1 MILNQGITING
12 KNSYSDFGLV
22 ISDKT
27 IALPTKKVITDTVPY
42 FNGFYDFSNVQGFN
56 FFDDRYLEYVF
67 DITAD
72 TQTELET
79 LYTDVLI
86 WLMDTNQST
95 IYDTESQKTYIGSL
109 DKWNVEEDILYK
121 QLTVSFKCQPYSLL
135 ATQTIHVTS
144 LATSYLPIMQIPTPI
159 KFVNGN
165 DRSNVTL
172 VIYLDSNVPHTNRYV
187 ETYTLEANQTIEEV
201 TRESG
206 DIVLNKYGGYINVD
220 PVNDEL
226 TMPTMDVYYNERS
239 V

>member
-12 KNSYSDFGLV
+12 KNSFIDFGLV

-27 IALPTKKVITDTVPY
+27 VGLPTKKVITDTVPF

-56 FFDDRYLEYVF
+56 YFDDRYLEFIF

-79 LYTDVLI
+79 LYTNVLI

-95 IYDTESQKTYIGSL
+95 IYDTESQKTYVGSL
-109 DKWNVEEDILYK
+109 NKWSVEEDILYK

-144 LATSYLPIMQIPTPI
+144 LATAYLPIVQIPTPI

-172 VIYLDSNVPHTNRYV
+172 VIYKDNDSSHTNRYV
-187 ETYTLEANQTIEEV
+187 ETYILEPNQTIEEV

-206 DIVLNKYGGYINVD
+206 DLVLNKYGGFINID
-220 PVNDEL
+220 PVGDDL
-226 TMPTMDVYYNERS
+226 TMPTMDVLYNERS

>member
-12 KNSYSDFGLV
+12 KNSFIDFGLV

-27 IALPTKKVITDTVPY
+27 VGLPTKKVITDTVPF

-56 FFDDRYLEYVF
+56 FFDDRYLEFVF

-72 TQTELET
+72 TQTELEE

-95 IYDTESQKTYIGSL
+95 IYDSESQKTYVGSL
-109 DKWNVEEDILYK
+109 DKWSVEEDILYK

-144 LATSYLPIMQIPTPI
+144 LATAYLPIVQIPTPI

-172 VIYLDSNVPHTNRYV
+172 VIYKDNDSSHTNRYV
-187 ETYTLEANQTIEEV
+187 ETYILESNQTIEEV

-206 DIVLNKYGGYINVD
+206 DLVLNKYGGFINID
-220 PVNDEL
+220 PVGDDL
-226 TMPTMDVYYNERS
+226 TMPTMDVLYNERS

>member
-12 KNSYSDFGLV
+12 KNSFIDFGLV
-22 ISDKT
+22 VSDKT
-27 IALPTKKVITDTVPY
+27 VGLPTKKVITDTVPF

-56 FFDDRYLEYVF
+56 YFDDRYLEFVF

-72 TQTELET
+72 TQSELEE
-79 LYTDVLI
+79 LYTNVLI

-95 IYDTESQKTYIGSL
+95 IYDTESQKTYVGSL
-109 DKWNVEEDILYK
+109 DKWSVEEDILYK

-144 LATSYLPIMQIPTPI
+144 LATAYLPIVQIPTPI

-172 VIYLDSNVPHTNRYV
+172 VIYKDNNSSHTNRYV
-187 ETYTLEANQTIEEV
+187 ETYILEPNQIIEEV

-206 DIVLNKYGGYINVD
+206 DLVLNKYGGFINID
-220 PVNDEL
+220 PVGDDL
-226 TMPTMDVYYNERS
+226 TMPTMDVLYNERS

>member
-12 KNSYSDFGLV
+12 KNSFIDFGLV

-27 IALPTKKVITDTVPY
+27 VGLPTKKVITDTVPF
-42 FNGFYDFSNVQGFN
+42 FNGFYDFSNIQGFN
-56 FFDDRYLEYVF
+56 FFDDRYLEFIF

-72 TQTELET
+72 TQTELEE
-79 LYTDVLI
+79 LYTNVLI
-86 WLMDTNQST
+86 WLMDTNNST
-95 IYDTESQKTYIGSL
+95 IYDTESQKTYVGSL
-109 DKWNVEEDILYK
+109 DKWSVEEDILYK

-144 LATSYLPIMQIPTPI
+144 LATAYLPIVQIPTPI

-172 VIYLDSNVPHTNRYV
+172 VIYKDNDSSHTNRYV
-187 ETYTLEANQTIEEV
+187 ETYILEAHQTIEEV

-206 DIVLNKYGGYINVD
+206 DIVLNKYGGFINID
-220 PVNDEL
+220 PVGDDL
-226 TMPTMDVYYNERS
+226 TMPTMDVLYNERS

>member
-12 KNSYSDFGLV
+12 KNSFIDFGLV
-22 ISDKT
+22 VSDKT
-27 IALPTKKVITDTVPY
+27 VGLPTKKVITDTVPF

-56 FFDDRYLEYVF
+56 YFDDRYLEFIF

-79 LYTDVLI
+79 LYTNVLI

-95 IYDTESQKTYIGSL
+95 IYDTESQKTYVGSL
-109 DKWNVEEDILYK
+109 NKWSVEEDILYK

-144 LATSYLPIMQIPTPI
+144 LATAYLPIVQIPTPI

-172 VIYLDSNVPHTNRYV
+172 VIYKDNDSSHTNRYV
-187 ETYTLEANQTIEEV
+187 ETYILEPNQTIEEV

-206 DIVLNKYGGYINVD
+206 DLVLNKYGGFINID
-220 PVNDEL
+220 PVGDDL
-226 TMPTMDVYYNERS
+226 TMPTMDVLYNERS

>member
-12 KNSYSDFGLV
+12 KNSFIDFGLV

-27 IALPTKKVITDTVPY
+27 VGLPTKKVITDTVP
-42 FNGFYDFSNVQGFN
+42 FLNGFYDFSNVQGFSY
-56 FFDDRYLEYVF
+56 FDDRYLEFIF

-72 TQTELET
+72 TQTELEE
-79 LYTDVLI
+79 LYTNVLI

-95 IYDTESQKTYIGSL
+95 IYDTESQKTYVGSL
-109 DKWNVEEDILYK
+109 DKWSVEEDILYK

-144 LATSYLPIMQIPTPI
+144 LATAYLPIVQIPTPI

-172 VIYLDSNVPHTNRYV
+172 VIYKDNDSSHTNRYV
-187 ETYTLEANQTIEEV
+187 ETYILEPNQTIEEV

-206 DIVLNKYGGYINVD
+206 DLVLNKFGGFINID
-220 PVNDEL
+220 PVGDDL
-226 TMPTMDVYYNERS
+226 TMPTMDVLYNERS